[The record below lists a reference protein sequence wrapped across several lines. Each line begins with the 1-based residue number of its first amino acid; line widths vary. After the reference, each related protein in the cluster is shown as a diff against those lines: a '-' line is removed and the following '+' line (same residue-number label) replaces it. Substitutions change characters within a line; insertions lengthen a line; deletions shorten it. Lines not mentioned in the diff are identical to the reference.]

1 VLVVRTLDPN
11 LAPVL
16 PHLGGLIAE
25 TGSIL
30 SHLAILAR
38 EFGVP
43 TVVGVPE
50 ALRKYPHG
58 TVVLV
63 DGTAGEISI
72 VQTADEAASSDAAG
86 SSTTG
91 GAGEASPSAGAA
103 A

>member
-1 VLVVRTLDPN
+1 
-11 LAPVL
+11 VL

-63 DGTAGEISI
+63 DGSAGEITI
-72 VQTADEAASSDAAG
+72 VRAAG
-86 SSTTG
+86 EAEAESTTG
-91 GAGEASPSAGAA
+91 DAEDASPSAGAA